1 MTDTT
6 QEIKD
11 IVAELNAIPATE
23 DIPNSENWNKKAA
36 QDDKKGDKEPETA
49 KDRENPDRAA
59 GPFYG
64 ALNRISTQFD
74 LTRLTELQKET
85 GKGLDLNLRF
95 YKRDGKPSLKTLVFR
110 GITVIA
116 ARTGGGKTFSLVSLA
131 ARVLRETKNHV
142 VFISLEESELA
153 ISERLL
159 SAYLFTGG
167 PKKDAGNGENFGIDR
182 QKAIPLDTI
191 EAYINGETI
200 ETPEQF
206 VELQRNGREQES
218 TQGRIVTAAAELADR
233 LTVID
238 VEAWEKAAKE
248 YANEYG
254 TPSADS
260 QKTPKYKPES
270 LLTRLEYSNTVQF
283 IIEHFK
289 AQHNG
294 KVVFFID
301 YAQCLRD
308 PEEAINKNAGE
319 WKALQKIMRDL
330 IAPARA
336 GAVIYL
342 AAQMNREGARD
353 AKNDPVKEFAE
364 VIPENIRL
372 AADVEQAAEMIIYS
386 TIDRRNTS
394 APYLNMKLLKYRKGD
409 KEQAAAFPICWG
421 ANAIDLTVP
430 VAPTLENKEAP
441 KSNGTTD
448 NATSQDKSDNKG
460 RTTGSNALRFKPRS

>member
-1 MTDTT
+1 MNPSIYTTDPAKGMDAVKDALGNMKR
-6 QEIKD
+6 QEQQIKED
-11 IVAELNAIPATE
+11 AASLN
-23 DIPNSENWNKKAA
+23 
-36 QDDKKGDKEPETA
+36 QGDKKTETA
-49 KDRENPDRAA
+49 KERENPDRAA

-95 YKRDGKPSLKTLVFR
+95 YKRDGNPSLKTLVFR

-131 ARVLRETKNHV
+131 ARVLRETENHV

-167 PKKDAGNGENFGIDR
+167 PDKLTGGKYDGKDR

-191 EAYINGETI
+191 EMYINGETI
-200 ETPEQF
+200 ETQEQF
-206 VELQRNGREQES
+206 IELQRNGRESES
-218 TQGRIVTAAAELADR
+218 TAGRIVTAAAELADR

-238 VEAWEKAAKE
+238 VEAWEQAAKQ

-270 LLTRLEYSNTVQF
+270 LLTRLEYSDTVQF

-294 KVVFFID
+294 EVVFFID